1 MWVHKITQTE
11 KQLID
16 KQIQLD
22 GDAGP
27 KLVIVEGELLI
38 VGLLQKT

>member
-1 MWVHKITQTE
+1 MWVHKVTQTE
-11 KQLID
+11 KQLKD

-27 KLVIVEGELLI
+27 KL
-38 VGLLQKT
+38 KANYW

>member
-1 MWVHKITQTE
+1 MEKQHYEYIILTQTE

-22 GDAGP
+22 GDAWP
-27 KLVIVEGELLI
+27 KL
-38 VGLLQKT
+38 KANYRNY